1 MFNKKVSLYL
11 ASAVLPTIFALPAQA
26 SQLDFALSEEAAS
39 LEAHVDTN
47 ALNGGGAQVSV
58 GGIYNEDDDIAGFI
72 GFSSRGSNDYN
83 ASNAYTFG
91 VGVRGYYAALDD
103 LDKNVGAVA
112 LGVNG
117 KLRFNAGIPLAV
129 TGELYYAPK
138 ITTFDDG
145 DDLLDT
151 RIRLETDVSQ
161 NARAFVGYR
170 TLQTELK
177 SGGDYEIDDQLQL
190 GINFDF

>member
-1 MFNKKVSLYL
+1 MFNKKISLYL
-11 ASAVLPTIFALPAQA
+11 ATAVLPVIFTLPAQA

-39 LEAHVDTN
+39 LEAHVDSN
-47 ALNGGGAQVSV
+47 ALSGGGAQISA

-83 ASNAYTFG
+83 ANNAYTFG
-91 VGVRGYYAALDD
+91 VGVRGYYASLED
-103 LDKNVGAVA
+103 LDKTVGAVA

-117 KLRFNAGIPLAV
+117 KVRFNAGVPLAI

-138 ITTFDDG
+138 ITTFNDG

-161 NARAFVGYR
+161 NARAFIGYR
-170 TLQTELK
+170 TFQTELK
-177 SGGDYEIDDQLQL
+177 SGADYEIDDQVQI